1 LRIVRFKYSFLYRNY
16 MYIERE
22 IKESFERVIK
32 VYPVVALVGARQ
44 AGKTTFLKEHSKSMN
59 ASYLLFDDPD
69 IRGLFEEDV
78 KKFEKQYIE
87 GFDVY
92 ILDEVQ
98 YCKNAGRNLKYLA
111 DTGKKMW
118 ITSSSE
124 MILSKEVLSYL
135 VGRASVIK
143 IYPLSIQEFLEAKK
157 QKELTKQMSERIVWE
172 HITYGGYPKVVIS
185 EESELKKT
193 ILRDLYQT
201 MVLKDIASTFSIV
214 DINALEEFTKY
225 LSLNIGNLISYDQI
239 AKCLRISFQTIKKY
253 MDAMEKSYLIFRVPP
268 FYRNKNKEISKQP
281 KIYFVDTGLK
291 NLIAKS
297 FSDEP
302 DGKTFENYVASE
314 IIKSGF
320 SLKHWRTKAKA
331 EVDFIIEKEGALIPV
346 EVKINSSGKMEKS
359 LRSFIEE
366 YKPRKA
372 IIVSYKGERKKERIN
387 NCEVLFTDIVGL
399 KKWISNNEG

>member
-1 LRIVRFKYSFLYRNY
+1 

-124 MILSKEVLSYL
+124 MI
-135 VGRASVIK
+135 
-143 IYPLSIQEFLEAKK
+143 
-157 QKELTKQMSERIVWE
+157 
-172 HITYGGYPKVVIS
+172 
-185 EESELKKT
+185 
-193 ILRDLYQT
+193 
-201 MVLKDIASTFSIV
+201 
-214 DINALEEFTKY
+214 
-225 LSLNIGNLISYDQI
+225 
-239 AKCLRISFQTIKKY
+239 
-253 MDAMEKSYLIFRVPP
+253 
-268 FYRNKNKEISKQP
+268 
-281 KIYFVDTGLK
+281 
-291 NLIAKS
+291 
-297 FSDEP
+297 
-302 DGKTFENYVASE
+302 
-314 IIKSGF
+314 
-320 SLKHWRTKAKA
+320 
-331 EVDFIIEKEGALIPV
+331 
-346 EVKINSSGKMEKS
+346 
-359 LRSFIEE
+359 
-366 YKPRKA
+366 
-372 IIVSYKGERKKERIN
+372 
-387 NCEVLFTDIVGL
+387 
-399 KKWISNNEG
+399 